1 MGAGVGACPGTHGVQ
16 RASFGAG
23 KMYRHI
29 VLSVCL
35 GLGSAAPAA
44 ALDAGVGASVGGVG
58 VGAGVGVS
66 RGGLSAGVGANV
78 GRTAAAKAD
87 ASAGSSG
94 TNVGAGASVGST
106 GVGAAASVGSSGLG
120 ASASLGSSDASAPGG
135 GAPSGG
141 SAGGTAGTGS
151 GTGIGSGS
159 GTASGGAPSSGA
171 PAGSGSS
178 SSRSTGAAPTRVAR
192 IDPAA
197 GTHRS
202 VLLPQT
208 LSPTGRANFWQM
220 RTALAAVPG
229 TPPAVV
235 QACRQAVA
243 AAAAPYGMV
252 QVRATSAGT
261 VSRLRKGG
269 VAAPIAVRVQY
280 ARLTGVE
287 IRQARITCRLDASG
301 SVVALK

>member
-1 MGAGVGACPGTHGVQ
+1 M
-16 RASFGAG
+16 
-23 KMYRHI
+23 
-29 VLSVCL
+29 
-35 GLGSAAPAA
+35 
-44 ALDAGVGASVGGVG
+44 
-58 VGAGVGVS
+58 
-66 RGGLSAGVGANV
+66 
-78 GRTAAAKAD
+78 
-87 ASAGSSG
+87 
-94 TNVGAGASVGST
+94 
-106 GVGAAASVGSSGLG
+106 
-120 ASASLGSSDASAPGG
+120 
-135 GAPSGG
+135 
-141 SAGGTAGTGS
+141 
-151 GTGIGSGS
+151 
-159 GTASGGAPSSGA
+159 
-171 PAGSGSS
+171 
-178 SSRSTGAAPTRVAR
+178 
-192 IDPAA
+192 
-197 GTHRS
+197 
-202 VLLPQT
+202 LLPQT